1 MVCQGASVPPQSN
14 RTASIGSFLSF
25 VTAHRLPDPADKRAR
40 LSAGDR
46 PWACRGLSGFVGAI
60 RKTGLMLL
68 ADLVATSTAV
78 SQTRSRRTKAD
89 LIATL
94 LSTTSD
100 PGETEVVVTYLSG
113 ELRQR
118 RTGVGWRTLADAP
131 PPAPAASLTVEEVDA
146 AFGALAEIAG
156 AGSQAKR
163 REAVDELFG
172 RATADEQQFLR
183 LLVGGELRQ
192 GALDGVMADAVGKA
206 TGIPLER
213 IRAATMLRGAAAPV
227 AVAVLTG
234 GEAGLDQFK
243 LEVGRG
249 VQPMLAQSATSVAEA
264 MAKTGIPAAIEWKL
278 DGIRIQAHRTGSQ
291 VTVYTR
297 TLDDITSRVP
307 EVIAAVRALNCE
319 QVVLDG
325 ELIALRNDGRPEAF
339 QVTGSRTA
347 TRAAT
352 GPETVP
358 LTPYFF
364 DILHIDGHDLLGLD
378 GAERHEWLSTLVP
391 AESRIPRFVTEDA
404 EAGQA
409 FFADAVRRGHEG
421 VMVKSL
427 TVPYEAG
434 RRGSGWVKVKQTH
447 TLDLV
452 VLGAEWGHG
461 RRTGWLSNLHLGAR
475 DEETGEFVMLGKTF
489 KGLTDELLRWQTE
502 KFQEIESSRD
512 AATVYVR
519 PEVVVE
525 IAFDGVQTS
534 TRYPGGM
541 ALRFARV
548 LRYRDDKAPAEA
560 DTVQAVRAIHTPD
573 GPAGLAEC
581 RE

>member
-1 MVCQGASVPPQSN
+1 
-14 RTASIGSFLSF
+14 
-25 VTAHRLPDPADKRAR
+25 
-40 LSAGDR
+40 
-46 PWACRGLSGFVGAI
+46 
-60 RKTGLMLL
+60 MLL
-68 ADLVATSTAV
+68 ADVVATSTAL
-78 SQTRSRRTKAD
+78 SQTRSRRAKAD

-94 LSTTSD
+94 LVSATD
-100 PGETEVVVTYLSG
+100 PEETAIVVTYLSG

-118 RTGVGWRTLADAP
+118 RTGVGWRTLMDA
-131 PPAPAASLTVEEVDA
+131 PAPAESASLTVEEVDQ
-146 AFGALAEIAG
+146 AFAELAEIAG

-163 REAVDELFG
+163 RAAVDALFE
-172 RATADEQQFLR
+172 RATAEEQKFLR

-206 TGIPLER
+206 TGVPLAK

-227 AVAVLTG
+227 AVAVLTE

-249 VQPMLAQSATSVAEA
+249 VQPMLAQSATSIAEA
-264 MAKTGIPAAIEWKL
+264 MGKTGTPAAIEWKL
-278 DGIRIQAHRTGSQ
+278 DGIRIQVHRDGDE
-291 VTVYTR
+291 VVVYTR
-297 TLDDITSRVP
+297 TLDDITGRVP
-307 EVIAAVRALNCE
+307 EVVTAVRELK
-319 QVVLDG
+319 VDKIVLDG
-325 ELIALRNDGRPEAF
+325 ELIALRPDGRPEAF

-364 DILHIDGHDLLGLD
+364 DILHLDGNDLLGLD
-378 GAERHEWLSTLVP
+378 STERHEWLSKVIP
-391 AESRIPRFVTEDA
+391 EERRIPRLVTDNADA
-404 EAGQA
+404 GEA
-409 FFADAVRRGHEG
+409 FFTDAVKRGHEG

-427 TVPYEAG
+427 SVPYEAG

-452 VLGAEWGHG
+452 VLAAEWGHG

-502 KFQEIESSRD
+502 KFQQLEVRRD
-512 AATVYVR
+512 DYTVYLR

-548 LRYRDDKAPAEA
+548 VRYREDKTPDQV
-560 DTVQAVRAIHTPD
+560 DTVQAVRAIHQPTESQQPEDVDPPD
-573 GPAGLAEC
+573 LASPPSDDRPATEAQPSADEGRSAGGGGRSAQGTGEG
-581 RE
+581 EESPV

>member
-1 MVCQGASVPPQSN
+1 
-14 RTASIGSFLSF
+14 
-25 VTAHRLPDPADKRAR
+25 
-40 LSAGDR
+40 
-46 PWACRGLSGFVGAI
+46 
-60 RKTGLMLL
+60 MLL
-68 ADLVATSTAV
+68 ADVVATSTAL
-78 SQTRSRRTKAD
+78 SQTRSRRAKAD

-94 LSTTSD
+94 LTTAAD
-100 PGETEVVVTYLSG
+100 PLETEIVVTYLSG

-118 RTGVGWRTLADAP
+118 RTGVGWRTLVDVPEPAVAP
-131 PPAPAASLTVEEVDA
+131 SLTVEQVDA
-146 AFGALAEIAG
+146 AFADLATLAG

-163 REAVDELFG
+163 REAVAALFAQ
-172 RATADEQQFLR
+172 ATAEEQRFLR
-183 LLVGGELRQ
+183 LLVSGELRQ

-206 TGIPLER
+206 TGIPLEK

-227 AVAVLTG
+227 AVAVLTE
-234 GEAGLDQFK
+234 GEAGLEQFG

-249 VQPMLAQSATSVAEA
+249 VQPMLAQSATDVAEA
-264 MAKTGIPAAIEWKL
+264 MTKTGVPAAIEWKL
-278 DGIRIQAHRTGSQ
+278 DGIRIQAHRNGDE

-307 EVIAAVRALNCE
+307 EVVSAVLALQCE

-325 ELIALRNDGRPEAF
+325 ELIALRPDGRPEAF

-347 TRAAT
+347 TKAAT
-352 GPETVP
+352 GPESVP

-391 AESRIPRFVTEDA
+391 EASRIPRFVTEDPV
-404 EAGQA
+404 AGQA
-409 FFADAVRRGHEG
+409 FFADAVQRGHEG

-452 VLGAEWGHG
+452 VLAAEWGHG
-461 RRTGWLSNLHLGAR
+461 RRQGKLSNIHLGAR
-475 DEETGEFVMLGKTF
+475 DEKTGEFVMLGKTF
-489 KGLTDELLRWQTE
+489 KGMTDELLAWQTE
-502 KFQEIESSRD
+502 KFQAIETHRD
-512 AATVYVR
+512 DHTVFVR

-534 TRYPGGM
+534 TRYPAGM

-548 LRYRDDKAPAEA
+548 LRYRDDKTPAEA
-560 DTVQAVRAIHTPD
+560 DTVQAVRAIHQPEL
-573 GPAGLAEC
+573 GA
-581 RE
+581 

>member
-1 MVCQGASVPPQSN
+1 
-14 RTASIGSFLSF
+14 
-25 VTAHRLPDPADKRAR
+25 
-40 LSAGDR
+40 
-46 PWACRGLSGFVGAI
+46 
-60 RKTGLMLL
+60 MLL
-68 ADLVATSTAV
+68 ADVVATSTAL

-94 LSTTSD
+94 LTTATD
-100 PGETEVVVTYLSG
+100 PVETEIVVTYLSG

-118 RTGVGWRTLADAP
+118 RTGVGWRTLADAA
-131 PPAPAASLTVEEVDA
+131 APAAAPSLTIEEVDR
-146 AFGALAEIAG
+146 AFAELSEFAG

-163 REAVDELFG
+163 REAVDALFS
-172 RATADEQQFLR
+172 RATAEEQQFLR
-183 LLVGGELRQ
+183 QLVGGELRQ

-206 TGIPLER
+206 TGIPLEK

-227 AVAVLTG
+227 AVAVLTE
-234 GEAGLDQFK
+234 GEAGLDQFG

-249 VQPMLAQSATSVAEA
+249 VQPMLAQSATSIAEA
-264 MAKTGIPAAIEWKL
+264 MAKTGSPAAIEWKL
-278 DGIRIQAHRTGSQ
+278 DGIRIQVHRDGDE
-291 VTVYTR
+291 VVVYTR

-307 EVIAAVRALNCE
+307 EVVTAVLELKAE
-319 QVVLDG
+319 QIVLDG
-325 ELIALRNDGRPEAF
+325 ELIALRPDGRPEAF

-364 DILHIDGHDLLGLD
+364 DILHLDGHDLLGLD
-378 GAERHEWLSTLVP
+378 STERHEWLSHVVP
-391 AESRIPRFVTEDA
+391 EERRIPRFVTADP
-404 EAGQA
+404 EAGEA
-409 FFADAVRRGHEG
+409 FFADAVKRGHEG

-427 TVPYEAG
+427 SVPYEAG

-452 VLGAEWGHG
+452 VLAAEWGHG

-502 KFQEIESSRD
+502 KFQEIETGRD
-512 AATVYVR
+512 SYTVYLR
-519 PEVVVE
+519 PEIVVE

-548 LRYRDDKAPAEA
+548 LRYREDKTPAEV
-560 DTVQAVRAIHTPD
+560 DTVQAVRAIHQPTDEPSEGPD
-573 GPAGLAEC
+573 DE
-581 RE
+581 R

>member
-1 MVCQGASVPPQSN
+1 
-14 RTASIGSFLSF
+14 
-25 VTAHRLPDPADKRAR
+25 
-40 LSAGDR
+40 
-46 PWACRGLSGFVGAI
+46 
-60 RKTGLMLL
+60 MLL
-68 ADLVATSTAV
+68 ADVVATST
-78 SQTRSRRTKAD
+78 SLGQTRSRRAKAD

-94 LSTTSD
+94 LTTATD
-100 PGETEVVVTYLSG
+100 PVETEIVVTYLSG

-118 RTGVGWRTLADAP
+118 RTGVGWRTLAEAP
-131 PPAPAASLTVEEVDA
+131 QPAEVPSLTVEEVDH
-146 AFGALAEIAG
+146 AFAELAGIAG
-156 AGSQAKR
+156 TGSQARR
-163 REAVDELFG
+163 REAVDALFG
-172 RATADEQQFLR
+172 RATGEEQRFLR

-192 GALDGVMADAVGKA
+192 GALDGVMADAVAKA
-206 TGIPLER
+206 TGIPLEK

-234 GEAGLDQFK
+234 GEAALDQFG

-264 MAKTGIPAAIEWKL
+264 MAKTGAPAALEWKL
-278 DGIRIQAHRTGSQ
+278 DGIRIQVHRDGGQ
-291 VTVYTR
+291 VVVYTR
-297 TLDDITSRVP
+297 TLDDITARVP
-307 EVIAAVRALNCE
+307 EVVTAALQLKAT

-325 ELIALRNDGRPEAF
+325 ELIALRPDGRPEPF
-339 QVTGSRTA
+339 QITASRTA

-352 GPETVP
+352 GPDAVP

-364 DILHIDGHDLLGLD
+364 DILHLDGHDLLGLD
-378 GAERHEWLSTLVP
+378 GTGRHERLSALVP
-391 AESRIPRFVTEDA
+391 EERRIPQFVTADA

-409 FFADAVRRGHEG
+409 FFTDAVRRGHEG

-447 TLDLV
+447 TLDLL
-452 VLGAEWGHG
+452 VLAAEWGHG

-489 KGLTDELLRWQTE
+489 KGLTDELLRWQTDR
-502 KFQEIESSRD
+502 FQELEASRD
-512 AATVYVR
+512 EYTVYLR
-519 PEVVVE
+519 PELVAE
-525 IAFDGVQTS
+525 IAFDGVQNS

-548 LRYRDDKAPAEA
+548 LRYREDKTPLEV
-560 DTVQAVRAIHTPD
+560 DTVQTIRAIRDPEGVTHD
-573 GPAGLAEC
+573 
-581 RE
+581 

>member
-1 MVCQGASVPPQSN
+1 
-14 RTASIGSFLSF
+14 
-25 VTAHRLPDPADKRAR
+25 
-40 LSAGDR
+40 
-46 PWACRGLSGFVGAI
+46 
-60 RKTGLMLL
+60 MLL
-68 ADLVATSTAV
+68 ADVVATSTAL
-78 SQTRSRRTKAD
+78 SQTRSRRAKAD

-94 LSTTSD
+94 LVSATD
-100 PGETEVVVTYLSG
+100 PDETAIVVTYLSG

-118 RTGVGWRTLADAP
+118 RTGVGWRTLVDA
-131 PPAPAASLTVEEVDA
+131 PAPAETASLTIEEVDQ
-146 AFGALAEIAG
+146 AFAELSEFAG

-163 REAVDELFG
+163 RAAVDALFE
-172 RATADEQQFLR
+172 RATADEQKFLR

-206 TGIPLER
+206 TGVPLAK
-213 IRAATMLRGAAAPV
+213 IRAATMLRGSAAPV
-227 AVAVLTG
+227 AVAVLTE
-234 GEAGLDQFK
+234 GEAGLEQFS

-249 VQPMLAQSATSVAEA
+249 VQPMLAQSATSIAEA
-264 MAKTGIPAAIEWKL
+264 LGKTGSPAAIEWKL
-278 DGIRIQAHRTGSQ
+278 DGIRIQVHRDGDE
-291 VTVYTR
+291 VVVYTR
-297 TLDDITSRVP
+297 TLDEITSRVP
-307 EVIAAVRALNCE
+307 EVVTAVRELKVDK
-319 QVVLDG
+319 VVLDG
-325 ELIALRNDGRPEAF
+325 ELIALRPDGRPEAF

-364 DILHIDGHDLLGLD
+364 DILHLDGTDLLGLD
-378 GAERHEWLSTLVP
+378 STERHEWLSKVIP
-391 AESRIPRFVTEDA
+391 EERRIPRLVTDNA
-404 EAGQA
+404 EAGEA
-409 FFADAVRRGHEG
+409 FFTGAVKRGHEG

-427 TVPYEAG
+427 SVPYEAG

-447 TLDLV
+447 TLDLI
-452 VLGAEWGHG
+452 VLAAEWGHG

-502 KFQEIESSRD
+502 KFQQLEERRD
-512 AATVYVR
+512 DYTVYLR

-548 LRYRDDKAPAEA
+548 IRYREDKTPDQV
-560 DTVQAVRAIHTPD
+560 DTVQAVREIHQPADLSPAVGDHVESAD
-573 GPAGLAEC
+573 GEAESPA
-581 RE
+581 

>member
-1 MVCQGASVPPQSN
+1 
-14 RTASIGSFLSF
+14 
-25 VTAHRLPDPADKRAR
+25 
-40 LSAGDR
+40 
-46 PWACRGLSGFVGAI
+46 
-60 RKTGLMLL
+60 MLL
-68 ADLVATSTAV
+68 ADVVATSTAL
-78 SQTRSRRTKAD
+78 SQTRSRRAKAD

-94 LSTTSD
+94 LSTATD
-100 PGETEVVVTYLSG
+100 PVETEVAVTYLSG

-118 RTGVGWRTLADAP
+118 RTGVGWRTLMDAP
-131 PPAPAASLTVEEVDA
+131 PPAAAPTLTIEEVDE
-146 AFGALAEIAG
+146 AFAALAEMAG
-156 AGSQAKR
+156 SGSQARR
-163 REAVDELFG
+163 REAIDALFG
-172 RATADEQQFLR
+172 RATAEEQRFLR

-192 GALDGVMADAVGKA
+192 GAQDGVMADAVGKA

-227 AVAVLTG
+227 AVAVLTE
-234 GEAGLDQFK
+234 GEAGLEQFG

-249 VQPMLAQSATSVAEA
+249 VQPMLAQSATTVAEA
-264 MAKTGIPAAIEWKL
+264 MTRTGAPAAIEWKL
-278 DGIRIQAHRTGSQ
+278 DGIRIQVHRDGPE

-297 TLDDITSRVP
+297 TLDDITTRVP
-307 EVIAAVRALNCE
+307 EVVTAVLALECR

-325 ELIALRNDGRPEAF
+325 ELIALREDGRPEAF

-352 GPETVP
+352 GPESVP

-364 DILHIDGHDLLGLD
+364 DILHLDGHDLLGLD

-391 AESRIPRFVTEDA
+391 EAQRIPRFVTGDPD
-404 EAGQA
+404 AGQA
-409 FFADAVRRGHEG
+409 FFADAVKRGHEG
-421 VMVKSL
+421 VMVKAL

-452 VLGAEWGHG
+452 VLAAEWGHG

-475 DEETGEFVMLGKTF
+475 DEETGGFVMLGKTF

-502 KFQEIESSRD
+502 KFQEIESGRD
-512 AATVYVR
+512 DYTVFVR
-519 PEVVVE
+519 PEIVVE

-548 LRYRDDKAPAEA
+548 VRYRDDKTPAEA
-560 DTVQAVRAIHTPD
+560 DTVQSVRAIHTP
-573 GPAGLAEC
+573 GPAE
-581 RE
+581 

>member
-1 MVCQGASVPPQSN
+1 
-14 RTASIGSFLSF
+14 
-25 VTAHRLPDPADKRAR
+25 
-40 LSAGDR
+40 
-46 PWACRGLSGFVGAI
+46 
-60 RKTGLMLL
+60 MLL
-68 ADLVATSTAV
+68 ADVVATSAAL
-78 SQTRSRRTKAD
+78 SQTRSRRAKAD

-94 LSTTSD
+94 LTTATD
-100 PGETEVVVTYLSG
+100 PVETEIVVTYLSG

-118 RTGVGWRTLADAP
+118 RTGVGWRTLAEA
-131 PPAPAASLTVEEVDA
+131 PAPAETGSLTVEEVDR
-146 AFGALAEIAG
+146 AFARLALIAG
-156 AGSQAKR
+156 TGSQGKR
-163 REAVDELFG
+163 REGVDALLA
-172 RATADEQQFLR
+172 RATAEEQQFLR
-183 LLVGGELRQ
+183 LLVSGELRQ

-206 TGIPLER
+206 TGIPLEK

-227 AVAVLTG
+227 AVAVLTE
-234 GEAGLDQFK
+234 GEAGLDKFR

-249 VQPMLAQSATSVAEA
+249 VQPMLAQSATSIEEA
-264 MAKTGIPAAIEWKL
+264 LAKTGVPAAIEWKL
-278 DGIRIQAHRTGSQ
+278 DGIRIQAHRDGDQ

-307 EVIAAVRALNCE
+307 EVVTAVLELKCE

-325 ELIALRNDGRPEAF
+325 ELIALRQDGRPEAF

-358 LTPYFF
+358 LTSYFF
-364 DILHIDGHDLLGLD
+364 DILHLDGHDLLGLD
-378 GAERHEWLSTLVP
+378 STERHEWLSSLMP
-391 AESRIPRFVTEDA
+391 EERRIPRFVTEDPV
-404 EAGQA
+404 AGEA
-409 FFADAVRRGHEG
+409 FFTDAVKRGHEG

-452 VLGAEWGHG
+452 VLAAEWGHG

-475 DEETGEFVMLGKTF
+475 DEETGDFVMLGKTF
-489 KGLTDELLRWQTE
+489 KGLTDDLLRWQTE
-502 KFQEIESSRD
+502 KFQQIESSRD
-512 AATVYVR
+512 DYTVYLR

-525 IAFDGVQTS
+525 VAFDGVQTS

-548 LRYRDDKAPAEA
+548 LRYRDDKTPAEV
-560 DTVQAVRAIHTPD
+560 DTVQSVRAIHTPEPTE
-573 GPAGLAEC
+573 GPEA
-581 RE
+581 

>member
-1 MVCQGASVPPQSN
+1 
-14 RTASIGSFLSF
+14 
-25 VTAHRLPDPADKRAR
+25 
-40 LSAGDR
+40 
-46 PWACRGLSGFVGAI
+46 
-60 RKTGLMLL
+60 MLL
-68 ADLVATSTAV
+68 ADVVATSTSL
-78 SQTRSRRTKAD
+78 SQTRSRRAKAD

-94 LSTTSD
+94 LTTATD
-100 PGETEVVVTYLSG
+100 PVETEIVVTYLSG

-118 RTGVGWRTLADAP
+118 RTGVGWRTLADAAE
-131 PPAPAASLTVEEVDA
+131 PAVVASLTVEEVDR
-146 AFGALAEIAG
+146 AFAELAEIAG

-163 REAVDELFG
+163 REAVDALFG
-172 RATADEQQFLR
+172 RATTEEQRFLR
-183 LLVGGELRQ
+183 LLVSGELRQ
-192 GALDGVMADAVGKA
+192 GALDGVMADAVAKA
-206 TGIPLER
+206 TGIPLEK

-227 AVAVLTG
+227 AVAVLTV
-234 GEAGLDQFK
+234 GEAGLDQFG

-249 VQPMLAQSATSVAEA
+249 VQPMLAQSATTVAEA
-264 MAKTGIPAAIEWKL
+264 MDKTGAPAAIEWKL
-278 DGIRIQAHRTGSQ
+278 DGIRIQVHRDGEK

-307 EVIAAVRALNCE
+307 EVVTAVLELKAE

-325 ELIALRNDGRPEAF
+325 ELIALRPDGRPEAF

-352 GPETVP
+352 GPDTVP

-364 DILHIDGHDLLGLD
+364 DILHLDGQDLLGLD
-378 GAERHEWLSTLVP
+378 STERHEWLSALVP
-391 AESRIPRFVTEDA
+391 EERRIPRFVTADP
-404 EAGQA
+404 EAGQT
-409 FFADAVRRGHEG
+409 FFADAVKRGHEG

-447 TLDLV
+447 TLDLL
-452 VLGAEWGHG
+452 VLAAEWGHG

-502 KFQEIESSRD
+502 KFQQLEVRRD
-512 AATVYVR
+512 DWTVYLR
-519 PEVVVE
+519 PEIVVE

-548 LRYRDDKAPAEA
+548 VRYREDKTPLEV
-560 DTVQAVRAIHTPD
+560 DTVQSVRAIHDPSE
-573 GPAGLAEC
+573 GPTDDE
-581 RE
+581 

>member
-1 MVCQGASVPPQSN
+1 
-14 RTASIGSFLSF
+14 
-25 VTAHRLPDPADKRAR
+25 
-40 LSAGDR
+40 
-46 PWACRGLSGFVGAI
+46 
-60 RKTGLMLL
+60 MLL
-68 ADLVATSTAV
+68 TEVVQTSAALAG
-78 SQTRSRRTKAD
+78 TRSRLKKAEF
-89 LIATL
+89 IANV
-94 LSTTSD
+94 LSKA
-100 PGETEVVVTYLSG
+100 TEPAEIEIVVTYLSG

-118 RTGVGWRTLADAP
+118 RTGVGWRTLTEVP
-131 PPAPAASLTVEEVDA
+131 EPAAAPSLTVEEVDA
-146 AFGALAEIAG
+146 AFAGLAEMSG
-156 AGSQAKR
+156 TGVQARR
-163 REAVDELFG
+163 REAVDALFG
-172 RATADEQQFLR
+172 RATADEQRFLR

-192 GALDGVMADAVGKA
+192 GALDGVMTDAVA
-206 TGIPLER
+206 RTTGIPLAG

-227 AVAVLTG
+227 AVAVLTE
-234 GEAGLDQFK
+234 GEAGLAQFG

-264 MAKTGIPAAIEWKL
+264 LAKTGTPAALEWKL
-278 DGIRIQAHRTGSQ
+278 DGIRIQAHRDGDQ
-291 VTVYTR
+291 VVVYTR

-307 EVIAAVRALNCE
+307 EVVSAVLALDAQ

-325 ELIALRNDGRPEAF
+325 ELIALRADGRPEPF

-352 GPETVP
+352 GPDSVP

-364 DILHIDGHDLLGLD
+364 DILHQDGQDLLGLD
-378 GAERHEWLSTLVP
+378 GAARQQWLAKLVP
-391 AESRIPRFVTEDA
+391 EERRIPRLVTEDA

-421 VMVKSL
+421 VVVKSL
-427 TVPYEAG
+427 TAPYEAG

-447 TLDLV
+447 TLDLL
-452 VLGAEWGHG
+452 VLAAEWGHG

-489 KGLTDELLRWQTE
+489 KGLTDELLRWQTGR
-502 KFQEIESSRD
+502 FQELAVRQD
-512 AATVYVR
+512 DWAVYLR

-534 TRYPGGM
+534 PRYPAGM

-548 LRYRDDKAPAEA
+548 LRYREDKKPADV
-560 DTVQAVRAIHTPD
+560 DTVQTVRDIHLGTGESVGND
-573 GPAGLAEC
+573 E
-581 RE
+581 